1 MTGSAPVDAFLRT
14 SLAAPP
20 WQRGVAL
27 YSVRRDLE
35 RDFEGTL
42 ARLATLGYRCAEVRG
57 CAPAAVPALRRAL
70 DRAGLVAGGMVFEAS
85 PSPMEQLDAARA
97 LGVDFVAVP
106 AALPYFTMAEGRF
119 VWRERVAAAHMRA
132 FAQSL
137 RSLAEGARRVGVGL
151 LYHLHDRDYQPLD
164 DGWTTLDILL
174 GELPAHLLK
183 FEVDTGWLAASGTDL
198 PGTLAKFRGRVHSI
212 HLKDHD
218 PRRSA
223 EPKGAD
229 MVAPG
234 KGQADLV
241 AMLAALLH
249 CGARHC
255 FVELEP
261 YSDPWPELEHSQ
273 RWLEQVGY

>member
-1 MTGSAPVDAFLRT
+1 MTGTETADALVH
-14 SLAAPP
+14 AALSRPP
-20 WQRGVAL
+20 WPRGVAL

-35 RDFEGTL
+35 RNFAGTL
-42 ARLATLGYRCAEVRG
+42 ARLAALGFRSAEVRG

-70 DRAGLVAGGMVFEAS
+70 GDAGLVAGAMVLEAS

-97 LGVDFVAVP
+97 LGVDCLAVP
-106 AALPYFTMAEGRF
+106 AALPYFTMAGGRF
-119 VWRERVAAAHMRA
+119 VWREQVPAAQMRD

-137 RSLAEGARRVGVGL
+137 RGLAEGARRVGVGL

-174 GELPAHLLK
+174 GALPAGLLK
-183 FEVDTGWLAASGTDL
+183 FEVDTGWLAASGADL
-198 PGTLAKFRGRVHSI
+198 PGTFAKLQGRVHAI

-218 PRRSA
+218 PTRPSS
-223 EPKGAD
+223 PKGTD

-241 AMLAALLH
+241 PMLAALRH
-249 CGARHC
+249 GGARHC

-261 YSDPWPELEHSQ
+261 FTDPWPELEHSQ
-273 RWLEQVGY
+273 RWLNEAGY